1 MSTELQ
7 MALSTASIG
16 ASVGLRS
23 TNACGSSETRIS
35 ISFEASTGSRRT
47 DEEDSIVRI
56 SMKWILCNA
65 RMLYSN
71 VKDGWARSLVS
82 LRSWLRFVFL

>member
-23 TNACGSSETRIS
+23 TNACGSSETSTRIS

-56 SMKWILCNA
+56 SMKWIL
-65 RMLYSN
+65 
-71 VKDGWARSLVS
+71 
-82 LRSWLRFVFL
+82 